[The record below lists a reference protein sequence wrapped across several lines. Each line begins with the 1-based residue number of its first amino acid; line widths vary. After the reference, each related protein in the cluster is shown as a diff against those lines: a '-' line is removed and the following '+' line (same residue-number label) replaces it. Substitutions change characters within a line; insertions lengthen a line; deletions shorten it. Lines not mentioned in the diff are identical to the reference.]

1 MPPFPTFDCYATLEV
16 ASTATEQEITAA
28 YRRLALIHHPDKNPN
43 NAEAA
48 TATFQKIQ
56 LAYEILHDP
65 ISRSRYNHHI
75 ASRNAT
81 TPPRP
86 ESQARSNPSDWTD
99 VDDDDDDWIYDDVF
113 LHIFRYYF
121 FGDGARQP
129 NYPGSFDRDN
139 VFSQFQRER
148 REERE
153 RVSEETRKQRMAEA
167 ARKKAREDDKKS
179 QEEMKAKQKEDE
191 RVTEKSDQEMR
202 WKKLNAVT
210 KDEKVEACLHSGF
223 CSKIQQSKKFKCG
236 ACHVKR
242 GIIAFECPYC
252 LLHICQQCVSD
263 FAKKR
268 SLASM
273 QDSSKPEVDPK
284 STVKPEPEPE
294 AEFRPE
300 AESSTQ
306 AKGGRH
312 NEGPNAKSKGGK
324 GHKKNGYGKK
334 GRNPSS

>member
-1 MPPFPTFDCYATLEV
+1 MPPLPTFDCYATLEV
-16 ASTATEQEITAA
+16 ARTATEQEITAA

-43 NAEAA
+43 DAEAA

-56 LAYEILHDP
+56 YAYETLHDP
-65 ISRSRYNHHI
+65 SIRSRYDLHMTN
-75 ASRNAT
+75 RNAT
-81 TPPRP
+81 TAPGAQF
-86 ESQARSNPSDWTD
+86 QARPNPRHWADS
-99 VDDDDDDWIYDDVF
+99 DDDEEWVFDDIYPD
-113 LHIFRYYF
+113 IFRHV
-121 FGDGARQP
+121 FGNGARRP
-129 NYPGSFDRDN
+129 NYPGFFDRDN
-139 VFSQFQRER
+139 VSSRFQRER
-148 REERE
+148 REQRQKVDEVIRM
-153 RVSEETRKQRMAEA
+153 RRMAEE
-167 ARKKAREDDKKS
+167 ARKKAREDDKKL

-191 RVTEKSDQEMR
+191 QTTEKSNQEIR
-202 WKKLNAVT
+202 WKKLNAIT

-223 CSKIQQSKKFKCG
+223 CSKIQQFKKFKCG

-252 LLHICQQCVSD
+252 LSHICQQCVSD

-284 STVKPEPEPE
+284 STAEPKPET
-294 AEFRPE
+294 EFGPG

-312 NEGPNAKSKGGK
+312 NEGHSGGFNGVN
-324 GHKKNGYGKK
+324 GHKKNRYNKK
-334 GRNPSS
+334 

>member
-1 MPPFPTFDCYATLEV
+1 MPPFPTFNFYATLEV
-16 ASTATEQEITAA
+16 PCTATQQEITAA
-28 YRRLALIHHPDKNPN
+28 YRRLALIHHPDKNPE

-56 LAYEILHDP
+56 LAYETLNDP
-65 ISRSRYNHHI
+65 TNRPHYDRHM
-75 ASRNAT
+75 ASQNAT

-99 VDDDDDDWIYDDVF
+99 IDDDEDWVYDDIF
-113 LHIFRYYF
+113 PHIFRYF
-121 FGDGARQP
+121 FRDGDQRA
-129 NYPGSFDRDN
+129 NFPGFFDRDD

-148 REERE
+148 REQFEREAQEQRE
-153 RVSEETRKQRMAEA
+153 RVSEETRGRRMAEA

-179 QEEMKAKQKEDE
+179 QEEMKTKQKEDE
-191 RVTEKSDQEMR
+191 RTTEKSDQEMR

-210 KDEKVEACLHSGF
+210 KDEKVETCLHSGF

-268 SLASM
+268 SLASI
-273 QDSSKPEVDPK
+273 
-284 STVKPEPEPE
+284 
-294 AEFRPE
+294 
-300 AESSTQ
+300 
-306 AKGGRH
+306 
-312 NEGPNAKSKGGK
+312 
-324 GHKKNGYGKK
+324 
-334 GRNPSS
+334 

>member
-1 MPPFPTFDCYATLEV
+1 MPRFPIFDCYATLEV
-16 ASTATEQEITAA
+16 ARTAAEQEITAA
-28 YRRLALIHHPDKNPN
+28 YRRLALIHHPDKNPS

-56 LAYEILHDP
+56 IAYEILHDP
-65 ISRSRYNHHI
+65 SNRSHYDLHI
-75 ASRNAT
+75 ASQNAT
-81 TPPRP
+81 TPSRP
-86 ESQARSNPSDWTD
+86 EPTARSNSPDWVD
-99 VDDDDDDWIYDDVF
+99 LDDDDDDWIYNNIF
-113 LHIFRYYF
+113 PYIFRYI
-121 FGDGARQP
+121 FGDGVRQP
-129 NYPGSFDRDN
+129 YYPGFFDRDN

-148 REERE
+148 REQRE
-153 RVSEETRKQRMAEA
+153 RVNEETRMRRMAEE
-167 ARKKAREDDKKS
+167 ARKKAREDEKKS

-191 RVTEKSDQEMR
+191 RTTEKSNQEMR
-202 WKKLNAVT
+202 WKKLNAIT
-210 KDEKVEACLHSGF
+210 KDEKAQACLHSGF

-268 SLASM
+268 SLALM
-273 QDSSKPEVDPK
+273 QDSSKPQVDPK
-284 STVKPEPEPE
+284 STAKPEPETKFGPG
-294 AEFRPE
+294 

-312 NEGPNAKSKGGK
+312 NKGPNAQFKGGK
-324 GHKKNGYGKK
+324 GHKKNGYQKK
-334 GRNPSS
+334 